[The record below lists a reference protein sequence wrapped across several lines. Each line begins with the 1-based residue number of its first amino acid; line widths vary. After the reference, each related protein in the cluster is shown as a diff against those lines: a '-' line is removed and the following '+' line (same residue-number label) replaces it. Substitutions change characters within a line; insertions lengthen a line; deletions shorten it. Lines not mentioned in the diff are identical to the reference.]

1 MQQPDAESNIGN
13 ECDVSYRGILRHAWL
28 EAWII
33 FWTSQND
40 DPACVLDA
48 PGASL
53 WKTPQ
58 AHAGLLCRTLSY
70 DAMEPGSQAATQA
83 RQSILE
89 LIDEIPQQL
98 QSDAQAYRKKRNEQN
113 ELLKAV

>member
-1 MQQPDAESNIGN
+1 MHGSKLGS
-13 ECDVSYRGILRHAWL
+13 CFGGHSH
-28 EAWII
+28 
-33 FWTSQND
+33 D
-40 DPACVLDA
+40 DLARVLDA

-53 WKTPQ
+53 WKSPQ
-58 AHAGLLCRTLSY
+58 EHVGLLCRTLSY
-70 DAMEPGSQAATQA
+70 DAMEPGSQAATKA